1 MSAHNLK
8 PIKIMKTKRLF
19 LTTTAMSV
27 ALCSMAAQEY
37 RTVPSRVT
45 DATVFFNGA
54 ELTHTAR
61 AQLSRGENQI
71 VIEGLSPYIDA
82 NSLKI
87 KVSDNVVVAS
97 SEFSVDYLKSARDVT
112 PLLKELQA
120 KIAAKNEELGKVEVD
135 IRINDNMISLLRE
148 GITKNVSGSE
158 KGLGTD
164 ELKKTLDYY
173 KSKSEEL
180 ESEKVALNNRRNTLR
195 AELQTLQNQY
205 NQESVKGNKTSGVL
219 RLNLSSPKDV
229 NASFEVVYYT
239 SNAGWEPYYDI
250 NITNTDKPVSIIAK
264 SKVKQTTGLDWEK
277 VKLTLSTSVPNNGKV
292 APLFNAWF
300 LKPIVMESWISSGNP
315 VDAGKI
321 RIRGISS
328 VASEDAVQNSYSYK
342 ESAES
347 QIVLSESTMQ
357 DYIVA
362 NDNELNVTYAI
373 ELPYT
378 IPGNGKEQNI
388 DLMVKETSAEYKYY
402 ATPKLDT
409 RTYLIAEIG
418 DWQKLGLLS
427 GVANLTYDGTYVGQT
442 YIDASSTSE
451 KLTLTLGTDARVAVK
466 REKLQDFSSTRTIG
480 SDIQQVFTYRIT
492 VKNNQTRPVKLVTK
506 DQYPISTQKN
516 IEVTLRTKETTKWTA
531 NVEQLGVVTWEEELA
546 PGESK
551 TYDISYSVKYPK
563 SIKLNL

>member
-1 MSAHNLK
+1 M
-8 PIKIMKTKRLF
+8 
-19 LTTTAMSV
+19 TAMSV
-27 ALCSMAAQEY
+27 VTLFSLAAQDY
-37 RTVPSRVT
+37 RTVQSKVT

-54 ELTHTAR
+54 ELTHTAK
-61 AQLSRGENQI
+61 AQLVKGENQI
-71 VIEGLSPYIDA
+71 VIEGLSPYVDI

-97 SEFSVDYLKSARDVT
+97 SEFSVDYLKSARDMT
-112 PLLKELQA
+112 PVLKELTD
-120 KIAAKNEELGKVEVD
+120 KIALKNEELGKVEVD
-135 IRINDNMISLLRE
+135 IRINDNMISLLKE

-158 KGLGTD
+158 TGLGTD

-180 ESEKVALNNRRNTLR
+180 EGTKVSLNTLR
-195 AELQTLQNQY
+195 TKLRAEIQTLQNQY

-219 RLNLSSPKDV
+219 RLNLSSPKEV
-229 NASFEVVYYT
+229 NASFSVVYYT

-250 NITNTDKPVSIIAK
+250 NIAGTDKPVAIIAK
-264 SKVKQTTGLDWEK
+264 SKVSQTTGLDWEK
-277 VKLTLSTSVPNNGKV
+277 VRLALSTSIPNNGKV
-292 APLFNAWF
+292 APLFSAWF
-300 LKPIVMESWISSGNP
+300 LYPMQEARVSG
-315 VDAGKI
+315 ARMSKEMMI
-321 RIRGISS
+321 
-328 VASEDAVQNSYSYK
+328 QNSYSYEDEK
-342 ESAES
+342 VTSFDYVEYTEDD
-347 QIVLSESTMQ
+347 IVLSQSTMQ
-357 DYIVA
+357 NYMVA

-373 ELPYT
+373 DLPYT

-388 DLMVKETSAEYKYY
+388 DLMTKETQAEYKYY

-418 DWQKLGLLS
+418 DWQKLDLLS
-427 GVANLTYDGTYVGQT
+427 GAANVTYDGTYVGQT
-442 YIDASSTSE
+442 FIDASSTSE

-466 REKLQDFSSTRTIG
+466 REKLQDFSSTRTVG

-492 VKNNQTRPVKLVTK
+492 VKNNQNRPVKLVTK

-531 NVEQLGVVTWEEELA
+531 NVEDLGVVTWEEELA
-546 PGESK
+546 PGETK

-563 SIKLNL
+563 TVKVNL

>member
-1 MSAHNLK
+1 MN
-8 PIKIMKTKRLF
+8 IKRLF
-19 LTTTAMSV
+19 MTTTALTV
-27 ALCSMAAQEY
+27 ALCSLAAQDY
-37 RTVPSRVT
+37 RTVQSKVT

-54 ELTHTAR
+54 ELTHTAK
-61 AQLSRGENQI
+61 APLMKGENQI
-71 VIEGLSPYIDA
+71 VIEGLSPYVDI

-97 SEFSVDYLKSARDVT
+97 SEFSVDYLKSAKDMT
-112 PLLKELQA
+112 PVLKELSD

-135 IRINDNMISLLRE
+135 IRINDNMISLLKE
-148 GITKNVSGSE
+148 GITKNVSGSD

-180 ESEKVALNNRRNTLR
+180 EGEKVSLNNLR
-195 AELQTLQNQY
+195 TKLRVEVQTLQNQY

-219 RLNLSSPKDV
+219 RLNLSSPKEV
-229 NASFEVVYYT
+229 NASFAVVYYT

-250 NITNTDKPVSIIAK
+250 NIANTEKPVSIIAK
-264 SKVKQTTGLDWEK
+264 SRVRQTTGLDWEK
-277 VKLTLSTSVPNNGKV
+277 VKLTLSTSIPNNGKV
-292 APLFNAWF
+292 APLFSAWF
-300 LKPIVMESWISSGNP
+300 LYPMQEARLSAQK
-315 VDAGKI
+315 A
-321 RIRGISS
+321 S
-328 VASEDAVQNSYSYK
+328 VSREMMMQNSYSYDEVAVEEK
-342 ESAES
+342 MADYAYPE
-347 QIVLSESTMQ
+347 QSTMQ
-357 DYIVA
+357 NYIVT

-388 DLMVKETSAEYKYY
+388 DLMIKETQAEYKYY

-427 GVANLTYDGTYVGQT
+427 GTANVTYDGTYVGQT
-442 YIDASSTSE
+442 FIDASSTTE

-516 IEVTLRTKETTKWTA
+516 VEVTLRTKETTKWTA
-531 NVEQLGVVTWEEELA
+531 NVENLGVLTWEEELA
-546 PGESK
+546 PGETK

-563 SIKLNL
+563 TVKLNL